1 MQLNSPILFAQF
13 HSLLQGHLFPILESA
28 IGPLSKP
35 GQLLASVIS
44 LLPLAAA
51 LPPDYSTG
59 RPPADRQALFVAF
72 LAKAVYN
79 LITTRQL
86 LDRLHHDPQLYR
98 LCGWKTRS
106 EIPSEATFSRAFAEF
121 AAANLPHVLH
131 QTLVKITLAGRHFDY
146 IARDST
152 AIEVRERIPQD
163 RNPAHPANAKKKDI
177 ANKKGNAN
185 KKGKRRPGGAHPRA
199 KACERGSRLKRQ
211 QHMTLDQMIDDLPM
225 ECSIGVKTSS
235 KGHKQ
240 YWRGYKL
247 HFDVVSEARVPVS
260 CLLTGANVHDSQ
272 VAIPLIEMSAANV
285 RWGCDVMDAAYDAKA
300 IREHCGKRGHQT
312 LIQAVQRWLNKGK
325 KLEFTEEE
333 KERYKVRTIVEQMNG
348 RLKDEFGGR
357 IIYVRGAVKVLAHL
371 MYGMIALTVD
381 QLLRTVT

>member
-35 GQLLASVIS
+35 SQLLASALS

-51 LPPDYSTG
+51 LPPESPTG
-59 RPPADRQALFVAF
+59 RPPADRRTLFAAF
-72 LAKAVYN
+72 LAKAIYN
-79 LITTRQL
+79 LLTTRQL

-98 LCGWKTRS
+98 LCGWTTRS

-131 QTLVKITLAGRHFDY
+131 QTLVKITLADRHFDY

-152 AIEVRERIPQD
+152 AIEARERLPQD
-163 RNPAHPANAKKKDI
+163 RNPAHPANAKKKAD
-177 ANKKGNAN
+177 ANQKGNAK
-185 KKGKRRPGGAHPRA
+185 KKGKRRRGGAHPRA
-199 KACERGSRLKRQ
+199 KACQRGPRLKRQ
-211 QHMTLDQMIDDLPM
+211 QHMTLDQMIADLPV

-235 KGHKQ
+235 KGHQQ

-247 HFDVVSEARVPVS
+247 HIDVVSGARIPVS

-272 VAIPLIEMSAANV
+272 AAIPLIEMSARNV
-285 RWGCDVMDAAYDAKA
+285 RWDCDVMDAAYDAKA
-300 IREHCGKRGHQT
+300 IREHCRKRGHQA
-312 LIQAVQRWLNKGK
+312 LIPAVQRWVKKGK
-325 KLEFTEEE
+325 TVEFTEEE
-333 KERYKVRTIVEQMNG
+333 KERYKVRTIVEQING

-357 IIYVRGAVKVLAHL
+357 TIYVRGAIKVRAHL
-371 MYGMIALTVD
+371 LIGMIALTVD
-381 QLLRTVT
+381 ELLRTIT